1 MENSFRN
8 LGGNRIYKENCIR
21 FKENKMI
28 PNYEPSNPIIES
40 RDEIITNPI
49 FTKPVVPKIPSS
61 EKKVKFSEPV
71 PQEYVEIMQPVMD
84 RVPQDYVEQTD
95 GLDSEQRKII
105 FLDNS
110 QKRGGFSEKHENTHL
125 GNSPEAYLFFG
136 TLSVL
141 GLFIVYRTM
150 QNYT

>member
-1 MENSFRN
+1 
-8 LGGNRIYKENCIR
+8 
-21 FKENKMI
+21 MI
-28 PNYEPSNPIIES
+28 PNYEVLNPIIES
-40 RDEIITNPI
+40 HNEIITNKR

-61 EKKVKFSEPV
+61 EKKVKFTEPDKK
-71 PQEYVEIMQPVMD
+71 EYVEITQPIMD
-84 RVPQDYVEQTD
+84 HVPQDYVEKND
-95 GLDSEQRKII
+95 GLDTEQRKII

-110 QKRGGFSEKHENTHL
+110 QKMRGFSEKHENALL
-125 GNSPEAYLFFG
+125 GNSPEAYLFFS

>member
-1 MENSFRN
+1 
-8 LGGNRIYKENCIR
+8 
-21 FKENKMI
+21 MI
-28 PNYEPSNPIIES
+28 PNYELHNPIIES
-40 RDEIITNPI
+40 HNEIITKPI

-61 EKKVKFSEPV
+61 EKKVKFTESV
-71 PQEYVEIMQPVMD
+71 PQEYVEIIQPIMD
-84 RVPQDYVEQTD
+84 RVPQDYVEKND
-95 GLDSEQRKII
+95 GLDTEQRKII

-110 QKRGGFSEKHENTHL
+110 QKRGGFSEKHENAHL
-125 GNSPEAYLFFG
+125 GNSPETYLFFG

>member
-1 MENSFRN
+1 
-8 LGGNRIYKENCIR
+8 
-21 FKENKMI
+21 MI
-28 PNYEPSNPIIES
+28 PNYELQNPIIES
-40 RDEIITNPI
+40 HNEIITNRTFKKPI
-49 FTKPVVPKIPSS
+49 VPKIPSS
-61 EKKVKFSEPV
+61 EKKVKFSESFS
-71 PQEYVEIMQPVMD
+71 QEQFETIQPVMD
-84 RVPQDYVEQTD
+84 RVPQEYVEKTD
-95 GLDSEQRKII
+95 GLDSNQRKII

-110 QKRGGFSEKHENTHL
+110 QKKGGFSEKHEQSHL